1 MTAFQKR
8 FQRRCRLLQYRRLR
22 HRPRGCGT
30 GTEHHLHG
38 RVRPVVPPSMRHT
51 VATVTASPL
60 ALWATGGSLTA
71 RCG

>member
-1 MTAFQKR
+1 M
-8 FQRRCRLLQYRRLR
+8 
-22 HRPRGCGT
+22 
-30 GTEHHLHG
+30 HG